1 MYVFIKLLQITLLL
15 FTSLTLAII
24 PWIPSLLIENIVN
37 FTTVGLFLAS
47 GYLVYFVVKRLYDT
61 QKKRNVYI
69 STGYTLLLLS
79 YLGFFAIAQ
88 IGVSL
93 GKSTHVK
100 TYDFKEITLYTYATV
115 GGGTEISTKD
125 AQLPIRSVPIAT
137 YPYDSIVLKK
147 VDTTVYAIGEK
158 IDVKIYD
165 LKNKE

>member
-69 STGYTLLLLS
+69 STGYTLLL
-79 YLGFFAIAQ
+79 
-88 IGVSL
+88 
-93 GKSTHVK
+93 
-100 TYDFKEITLYTYATV
+100 
-115 GGGTEISTKD
+115 
-125 AQLPIRSVPIAT
+125 
-137 YPYDSIVLKK
+137 
-147 VDTTVYAIGEK
+147 
-158 IDVKIYD
+158 
-165 LKNKE
+165 